1 MISPA
6 PPRVVSI
13 PPGLAFLPTLADALT
28 DGSLLRRPLDD
39 PGKAIVYLP
48 TRRAARAFQEILAER
63 GGGRARLLPRI
74 VPLGDADEAEFELAA
89 GSVEPAFEGGTLLA
103 PPIAPLERRLILTRL
118 IQGWAGTVDRALLR
132 LDPDTPFRVPA
143 SPADA
148 VALAAD
154 LEALMD
160 SLAIEEVPWTE
171 IAEAVETEFS
181 HYFRLTLDFIR
192 IAVESWPAILAERGA
207 NDPAA
212 RRDALI
218 RAEAARL
225 MRERPDTPIV
235 AAGSTG
241 SMPATAALLAA
252 IARLPNGAVVLPGL
266 DRDLDPHA
274 WRKVGLARDDGEPVH
289 GHPQAM
295 LRRLVED
302 YLEVPRDEVAALG
315 AEPPAARARAKVLA
329 EALRPAE
336 TTDAW
341 ATFDKAEHAILT
353 AQGLAGIAVVEAAD
367 EREEALAVAVALRE
381 VLEESGRTAALVTPD
396 RSLALRV
403 AAELRRWDVA
413 VEDSAGVPLS
423 DTPAGRLARLAAQA
437 AALDFEP
444 ARLLALIAH
453 PLLRLGLSRPQ
464 VECAAAALEIGI
476 LRGPEPRPGLDGLAQ
491 ALAVRR
497 TEFSRHTPRPRRRL
511 DARDWDAAADLLTR
525 LSTAFDGFPPAGGE
539 CDLVVTAAAH
549 RLTFT
554 RLVEA
559 GDEPVEDGSV
569 EPLEALFDDLA
580 AADGSGGVHGRFADY
595 PAFFAGL
602 ARQRT
607 VPPAHEGHARI
618 RILGLL
624 EARLLSFDRVVL
636 GGLDEGVWPPSPKT
650 DAFLNRPMRARLGL
664 SPPEQRIG
672 QTAHDFVQLLGAPDA
687 VITRAAK
694 RDGSPMVPSRF
705 LQRLEAF
712 AGEAAWAAVT
722 TRGER
727 YLGLAR
733 ALDRPD
739 AAEALRRPAPKPDTV
754 RHPFPRTLSVTEVET
769 LVRDP
774 YAIYAKHILKLD
786 ALDPVAAAPGAAE
799 RGTLLHDILGRFA
812 MDFPKALPADALER
826 LLRRGADAFRAT
838 EEAYPELYAEW
849 WPRFER
855 LAAAFVTWDAGRRAA
870 LAEVFAE
877 RSGVLAIPLPNGET
891 FSLRARADRIEARAD
906 GFFAIVD
913 FKTGQP
919 PSPKEVFA
927 GFSPQL
933 TLEAAMLMAGGF
945 KDIPAAR
952 QTPELL
958 YVHIAGGREPLKV
971 RAVETPRDDGR
982 SVADIVAEH
991 HRRLGGLVRG
1001 YVDGET
1007 GYLSRPFP
1015 KYAKKYSDY
1024 DHLARVKEWSLGGQ
1038 NGEEAAA

>member
-1 MISPA
+1 MG
-6 PPRVVSI
+6 VFTI
-13 PPGLAFLPTLADALT
+13 PPGIPFLPALADALA
-28 DGSLLRRPLDD
+28 DGSLLGRRLD
-39 PGKAIVYLP
+39 GTEEAVVYLP
-48 TRRAARAFQEILAER
+48 TRRAARAFSEILAER

-74 VPLGDADEAEFELAA
+74 VPLGDADRAEFELAA
-89 GSVEPAFEGGTLLA
+89 GSVEPAFEGGALLA
-103 PPIAPLERRLILTRL
+103 PPIAPLERRLILARL

-132 LDPDTPFRVPA
+132 LDPETPFLVPS

-154 LEALMD
+154 LEGLMD

-181 HYFRLTLDFIR
+181 HYFRLTLDFVR
-192 IAVESWPAILAERGA
+192 IAVESWPRILAERQA
-207 NDPAA
+207 SDPAA

-225 MRERPDTPIV
+225 LRDRPHAPVV

-266 DRDLDPHA
+266 DRDLDDA
-274 WRKVGLARDDGEPVH
+274 SWRKIGLTRDDGEPVH

-302 YLEVPRDEVAALG
+302 HLKVPRDDVATLG
-315 AEPPAARARAKVLA
+315 AEPPAARARVKVLA

-341 ATFDKAEHAILT
+341 AAFDPAEHAILT
-353 AQGLAGIAVVEAAD
+353 AQGLAGVAVVEAAD

-381 VLEESGRTAALVTPD
+381 VLEEPGRIAALVTPD

-403 AAELRRWDVA
+403 AAELRRWDVE

-423 DTPAGRLARLAAQA
+423 DTPAGRLARLAADA

-444 ARLLALIAH
+444 ARVLALIAH
-453 PLLRLGLSRPQ
+453 PLLRLGLPRSH
-464 VECAAAALEIGI
+464 VERAAAALEIGV

-497 TEFSRHTPRPRRRL
+497 AEFSRHTPRPRRRL
-511 DARDWDAAADLLTR
+511 DACDWDAAADLLTR
-525 LSTAFDGFPPAGGE
+525 LSAAFDGFPPAAGE
-539 CDLVVTAAAH
+539 CDLVATAAAH
-549 RLTFT
+549 RLTFA
-554 RLVEA
+554 RLIDA
-559 GDEPVEDGSV
+559 GDEPADDDSV

-580 AADGSGGVHGRFADY
+580 AADGGGGVHGRFADY

-607 VPPAHEGHARI
+607 VPPAHEGHARVK
-618 RILGLL
+618 ILGLL
-624 EARLLSFDRVVL
+624 EARLLAFDRVVL
-636 GGLDEGVWPPSPKT
+636 GGLDEGVWPPRAET

-722 TRGER
+722 TRGDR

-733 ALDRPD
+733 ALDRPE
-739 AAEALRRPAPKPDTV
+739 AGEALRRPAPKPDPAL
-754 RHPFPRTLSVTEVET
+754 HPFPRALSVTEVET

-812 MDFPKALPADALER
+812 MDYPKALPADALER
-826 LLRRGADAFRAT
+826 LLQRGADAFRPT

-855 LAAAFVTWDAGRRAA
+855 LAAAFVGWDEGRRAA
-870 LAEVFAE
+870 AAEVFAE

-891 FSLRARADRIEARAD
+891 FSLRARADRIEARPD
-906 GFFAIVD
+906 GSFAVVD

-945 KDIPAAR
+945 KDIPAAKE
-952 QTPELL
+952 TPELL
-958 YVHIAGGREPLKV
+958 YVHIAGGREPLKL
-971 RAVETPRDDGR
+971 RAVETPKDDGR
-982 SVADIVAEH
+982 SVPQVVAEH
-991 HRRLGGLVRG
+991 RRRLEGLLAR
-1001 YVDGET
+1001 YVSGEA

-1015 KYAKKYSDY
+1015 KYARKYADY
-1024 DHLARVKEWSLGGQ
+1024 DHLARVKEWSLGGA
-1038 NGEEAAA
+1038 NGEEAET